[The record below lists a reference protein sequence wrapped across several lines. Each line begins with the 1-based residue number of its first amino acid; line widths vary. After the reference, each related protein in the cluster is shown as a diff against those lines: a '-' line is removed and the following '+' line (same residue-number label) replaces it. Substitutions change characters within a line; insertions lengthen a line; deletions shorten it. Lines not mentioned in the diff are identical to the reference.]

1 MAQRRRKVS
10 AGQVFDVLSSAR
22 RSLRGRDERLVV
34 RVHVDPA
41 CPRWLALAVKAALV
55 PERPGAVVD
64 VRGLSLADAAEAP
77 DAALVLVGGSDV
89 RGLAEAYARAGVA
102 VGLVAEGALDVP
114 ELSLAEGA
122 RELVGVVAA
131 SSAEAL
137 SDKLAAWLAD
147 AVGEK
152 DLALA
157 ANFAFCRRAVVGAL
171 VERCALENAAIG
183 AVSLIPGSDFPLM
196 CVNQAKLAL
205 DVAAAFGQDVE
216 PTRALE
222 LAGVVGAGLGY
233 RALAR
238 TLVGLVPG
246 LGLVLKA
253 GIGYGGT
260 LATGRALCARFEL
273 AGRSA
278 GEGHAPKA
286 ASPVARDRSVLLAS
300 GGAASDGAD
309 DYVTIGGGA
318 A

>member
-1 MAQRRRKVS
+1 MARHKVS
-10 AGQVFDVLSSAR
+10 MGQVFDVFSSAR
-22 RSLRGRDERLVV
+22 RSLKGRDERVVV
-34 RVHVDPA
+34 RVHVDPT
-41 CPRWLALAVKAALV
+41 CPRWLALAVKGALV
-55 PERPGAVVD
+55 AERPSGIVD
-64 VRGLSLADAAEAP
+64 VRELSAAPDAEMP
-77 DAALVLVGGSDV
+77 DAALVLVGAADSS
-89 RGLAEAYARAGVA
+89 GLAAAYARAGVS
-102 VGLVAEGALDVP
+102 VGLVAEGALDVSVP
-114 ELSLAEGA
+114 DLGA
-122 RELVGVVAA
+122 ASELVGVVAA
-131 SSAEAL
+131 SSPEAL
-137 SDKLAAWLAD
+137 SDKLASWLAD

-157 ANFAFCRRAVVGAL
+157 ANFAFCRRAVADAL

-216 PTRALE
+216 PARALE

-238 TLVGLVPG
+238 ALVGLVPG

-273 AGRSA
+273 TGAQ
-278 GEGHAPKA
+278 GEKP
-286 ASPVARDRSVLLAS
+286 SDVAREGGEPAVLLAS
-300 GGAASDGAD
+300 GGADGTGHAD
-309 DYVTIGGGA
+309 DYVTIGGSVA
-318 A
+318 